1 MVKKYFDYYFYRS
14 LENTNDKIKDLS
26 VTENKKSNLALFSH
40 EQKKGR
46 GRKNRL
52 WISEKGDLTCSFL
65 IRKSI
70 KIKDLGKINLFIV
83 SIIMNILK
91 NLGIKNIEFKWP
103 NDIFIKKK
111 KVAGILIETTVNG
124 GKINKFIIGIG
135 INIVKKTFKQ
145 NIQNISLSELKI
157 NLDAINFFFLIS
169 KKLSDFTT
177 NMNKINYEN
186 LSQTLSKVFFKKTSI
201 IKINLGKE
209 FLNAKFKKIDSS
221 GQLVLTNDDK
231 DFKLNY
237 GEII

>member
-1 MVKKYFDYYFYRS
+1 MVKKYFDYYCYRS
-14 LENTNDKIKDLS
+14 LENTNDKIKVLS
-26 VTENKKSNLALFSH
+26 VTENKKSNLALFSY

-65 IRKSI
+65 IKKSI

-83 SIIMNILK
+83 SMLMNILK

-111 KVAGILIETTVNG
+111 KVAGILIETNINR

-135 INIVKKTFKQ
+135 INIVKKTFKK

-177 NMNKINYEN
+177 NKNKINYEN
-186 LSQTLSKVFFKKTSI
+186 LSQSLSKVFFKKTSI